1 MSALEEEF
9 RMPILPGEGPIGI
22 ILAPSRE
29 LVRQTYDVVEEFC
42 QEISKTP
49 GYPSLRTQL
58 VIGGESV
65 RDQVATLQSEGIH
78 CMVAT
83 PGRLRDILK
92 RKAMRLDNCRFICLD
107 EADRLLGTC
116 GGHCRGFHLLGPCRS
131 SFSSFFCLLSW
142 PIRSRIRRRVRGDYE
157 QL

>member
-1 MSALEEEF
+1 MAALEEEL

-49 GYPSLRTQL
+49 GYPSLRSQL

-65 RDQVATLQSEGIH
+65 KDQVSRLQSEGIH
-78 CMVAT
+78 CVVAT

-116 GGHCRGFHLLGPCRS
+116 HTFSRFILPVISGLSLS
-131 SFSSFFCLLSW
+131 SIAFYVAGRKISDSTKS
-142 PIRSRIRRRVRGDYE
+142 
-157 QL
+157 